1 MSISTN
7 CGLNGINT
15 TSNNNINTTTLTTNL
30 TSTSANSTNSIN
42 ANIILQTLKR
52 RNAKPQV
59 PLDERVC
66 LERAFGFSITSNVK
80 LTQLNDGIIAYLAG

>member
-7 CGLNGINT
+7 CGPNGINT
-15 TSNNNINTTTLTTNL
+15 NTNLNSTTTINNNNNNN
-30 TSTSANSTNSIN
+30 STSIT

-66 LERAFGFSITSNVK
+66 LERAFGFTVTSNVK
-80 LTQLNDGIIAYLAG
+80 LTQLNDSIIAYLAG